1 MHRLRAVRFKNK
13 PIERMTM
20 RKSILAAAVAAA
32 FVSPVAVTTANAQ
45 AAAAPA
51 SPHTFT
57 GNVSVA
63 SEYRF
68 RGISQSYKLPAL
80 QGGFDYSH
88 ASGFYVG
95 NWNSSV
101 SGNTYNNGAALEM
114 DFYGGWKTEF
124 SNGIGLDIGGLYYY
138 YPGSYYQSGFAA
150 NGKKK
155 YDNFELYLGLSYKWL
170 SAKYSYATT
179 DYFGLNGSA
188 LGNAVYQAVDSSNT
202 AIAGATAGTTTSN
215 SKGSQY
221 FELNANYEI
230 APKWTLVGHVGH
242 VTVKNYSALSYTDYK
257 IGVTFDAGFATLGAA
272 LVGTDA
278 KKDYYRAFEN
288 NGFATNGK
296 QVSGDTLV
304 LTISKTF

>member
-1 MHRLRAVRFKNK
+1 
-13 PIERMTM
+13 M
-20 RKSILAAAVAAA
+20 RKSILAVAVATA
-32 FVSPVAVTTANAQ
+32 FASPVVVTNASAQ
-45 AAAAPA
+45 AAAAAPA

-57 GNVSVA
+57 GNVAVVSD
-63 SEYRF
+63 YRF
-68 RGISQSYKLPAL
+68 RGVSQTYKLPAL

-124 SNGIGLDIGGLYYY
+124 SSGLGLDLGGLYYY
-138 YPGSYYQSGFAA
+138 YPGSYYQGAFAA

-155 YDNFELYLGLSYKWL
+155 YDNFELYVGLSYKWL

-188 LGNAVYQAVDSSNT
+188 AGNAAVQAVNSNN
-202 AIAGATAGTTTSN
+202 APIAGMTTGTATSS

-230 APKWTLVGHVGH
+230 APKLTLVGHVGH
-242 VTVKNYSALSYTDYK
+242 VTVKNYTSLNYTDYK
-257 IGVTFDAGFATLGAA
+257 LGVTYDAGFATFGAA
-272 LVGTDA
+272 LVGTNA
-278 KKDYYRAFEN
+278 KKDFYRVFEN
-288 NGFATNGK
+288 NGTATNGK

-304 LTISKTF
+304 LSISKTF

>member
-1 MHRLRAVRFKNK
+1 
-13 PIERMTM
+13 M

-32 FVSPVAVTTANAQ
+32 FVSPVAVTTAQAQ
-45 AAAAPA
+45 AKPA

-57 GNVSVA
+57 GNLSVVSD
-63 SEYRF
+63 YRF
-68 RGISQSYKLPAL
+68 RGISQTYKQPAL

-101 SGNTYNNGAALEM
+101 SGNSFNNGAGLEM

-124 SNGIGLDIGGLYYY
+124 SNGIGFDIGGLYYY
-138 YPGSYYQSGFAA
+138 YPGAIYQAGVAA
-150 NGKKK
+150 GTGRKN

-188 LGNAVYQAVDSSNT
+188 LGNAAYQSVNSANSGVGLPSTGT
-202 AIAGATAGTTTSN
+202 ATSN
-215 SKGSQY
+215 SKGTQY
-221 FELNANYEI
+221 FELNASYEV
-230 APKWTLVGHVGH
+230 APKWTLVCHVGNLK
-242 VTVKNYSALSYTDYK
+242 VKGYSSLNYTDYK
-257 IGVTFDAGFATLGAA
+257 LGVTYDAGFATLGAA
-272 LVGTDA
+272 WVGTDA
-278 KKDYYRAFEN
+278 KKDFYRIFEN
-288 NGFATNGK
+288 SGFSTTNGK

-304 LTISKTF
+304 LSISKTF